1 MYTRLTMYLIDAW
14 LFFFEV
20 FKPGECPQLAVYQS
34 DCAEQCR
41 TDADCVGDDKCCY
54 NGCGTFCLRPQQS
67 TSTTTL
73 STTTAIMQEK
83 GIYIYIYT

>member
-1 MYTRLTMYLIDAW
+1 MYI
-14 LFFFEV
+14 FFEV
-20 FKPGECPQLAVYQS
+20 FKPGECPQIAVYQS

-67 TSTTTL
+67 TSTTTTT
-73 STTTAIMQEK
+73 STTTVVTQEK
-83 GIYIYIYT
+83 GKI

>member
-1 MYTRLTMYLIDAW
+1 M
-14 LFFFEV
+14 FEV
-20 FKPGECPQLAVYQS
+20 FKPGECPQVAVYQS

-67 TSTTTL
+67 TSTTTTPS
-73 STTTAIMQEK
+73 STTVVTQEK
-83 GIYIYIYT
+83 GKI